1 MTAAQIIEKLQLL
14 PHPEGGYYKETYRS
28 ALTMEAHGGTERNVS
43 TTIYYLLE
51 NDNKSHFH
59 RIKSDE
65 FWFFHQGNP
74 IELLVID
81 KGKIERIVIGN
92 NIDKGELPQAMVPAG
107 KWFAAHIQNETGFAL
122 TSCTVAPGFDFVDFE
137 LATKEE
143 LLRENPE
150 LIDGVEMFIKKS

>member
-1 MTAAQIIEKLQLL
+1 MNASQLIERLQLL

-28 ALTMEAHGGTERNVS
+28 ALKIAAHGGAERNVS

-74 IELLVID
+74 IEILVID
-81 KGKIERIVIGN
+81 NGHINSIILGNDIE
-92 NIDKGELPQAMVPAG
+92 KGELPQAMVPAG
-107 KWFAAHIQNETGFAL
+107 MWFAAHIQSESGFAL
-122 TSCTVAPGFDFVDFE
+122 TSCTVAPGFDFADFE
-137 LATKEE
+137 LADRNV
-143 LLRENPE
+143 LLNECPGSKDVVGR
-150 LIDGVEMFIKKS
+150 FIR